1 MTEQT
6 HRFKAVIAGKP
17 YTIVGQATDDHMRAV
32 TTLLNEQFDQL
43 KKVSPDISKED
54 AAVLMA
60 FNAISDQLKMAA
72 KAQNQQKA
80 PNAQKTSAD
89 TEDHTPRPHSPE
101 TGA

>member
-32 TTLLNEQFDQL
+32 TTLLNEQFKQL
-43 KKVSPDISKED
+43 KQVSPDISKED

-72 KAQNQQKA
+72 AA
-80 PNAQKTSAD
+80 DAADTAATSTSAEQPQAP
-89 TEDHTPRPHSPE
+89 TKE
-101 TGA
+101 TGE